1 MQKLIDLYE
10 SWSGS
15 APSGVES
22 IDAAG
27 SNRQYF
33 RLTGADGG
41 SVIGVIG
48 TSRDENHAFVYLSN
62 HFKKRQLPVPR
73 ILAVAGDELRYLQE
87 DLGRTSLFGAVS
99 GGRDAG
105 GRYNQKEKRLL
116 VNTAV
121 SFAVDAAVTYGLK
134 YSIKT
139 TRPDGTD
146 RHSFPSGHTSF
157 AFFGAAVLDKEFRHV
172 SPWISVGGYAVAAFV
187 GVDRVCRNRHHWGD
201 VAAGAAIGWL
211 SVQAGYWL
219 GDKITGWGKNVDV
232 AVCPLGVSVAWRL

>member
-1 MQKLIDLYE
+1 MIRKILTFAVAVAFSADVMAQHEPYHGDGIDDYLRFVPIA
-10 SWSGS
+10 S
-15 APSGVES
+15 AYVLKASGV
-22 IDAAG
+22 D
-27 SNRQYF
+27 
-33 RLTGADGG
+33 
-41 SVIGVIG
+41 
-48 TSRDENHAFVYLSN
+48 SRS
-62 HFKKRQLPVPR
+62 PW
-73 ILAVAGDELRYLQE
+73 
-87 DLGRTSLFGAVS
+87 
-99 GGRDAG
+99 
-105 GRYNQKEKRLL
+105 KRLL

-201 VAAGAAIGWL
+201 VAAGAAIGLL